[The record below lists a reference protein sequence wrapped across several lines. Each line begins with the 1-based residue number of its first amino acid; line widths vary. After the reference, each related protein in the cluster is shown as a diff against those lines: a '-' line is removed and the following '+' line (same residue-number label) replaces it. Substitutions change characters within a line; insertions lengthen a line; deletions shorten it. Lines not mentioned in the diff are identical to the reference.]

1 MPMLIMHFHLGMVGP
16 LLKITLVP
24 NVELVKA
31 SIPVLFDLMEQEYRT
46 KGSFKQVRSKIR
58 VIKLLDT

>member
-1 MPMLIMHFHLGMVGP
+1 MLIMHFHLGMIGP